1 MRVLLGLAALVLL
14 TAAKPRTPVAPPP
27 PPAVGVKAANLAGGA
42 RRIDAVLP
50 ARLVAAAYPR
60 GTDGKHR
67 IVALLDNHE
76 LYLIETGLIE
86 TGGSGS
92 QRRLLADLPEK
103 AVTLL
108 AADLDGDGAD
118 EILLGEA
125 GTLWTL
131 GTPEAPAP
139 PRKVLDEVD
148 ARNLLGIQE
157 IGAAE
162 IAAAEVGR
170 LRTWKREGG
179 KLVPGAAFELPV
191 RARRQGNAIRLETP
205 DVERMPQGTGASSSQ
220 SPLYLVGPEANG
232 KTRLLT
238 LLLTRGEDGAEQ
250 RTEAWSRFAGPEQV
264 NEHRFVRI
272 DGRPL
277 LLVTTTNAEKVSI
290 FEKKKLRLFPFA
302 ADRTRAGQV
311 SILSSPTE
319 APRWFPVEPTVVD
332 LDRDGRED
340 LVIAQQEGLRGKS
353 LRVEVFFGKGQGQG
367 RFELPSRKTEIDLQ
381 ARAWHYG
388 ADVTGDGRPDLI
400 AIQQQKLSVFAG
412 SSDPRRAPLE
422 SRPRLTLDLPATEG
436 IAISTSAGDGGVS
449 VDKEG
454 ADPLQVIDLDGDGR
468 GEIVHILRDD
478 QGRGRVTVVSSAHG

>member
-1 MRVLLGLAALVLL
+1 MRALLGLTSLFLLAA
-14 TAAKPRTPVAPPP
+14 APRPPAAPPA
-27 PPAVGVKAANLAGGA
+27 PPAVGVKAVNLAGGA

-50 ARLVAAAYPR
+50 ARLVTTAYPR
-60 GTDGKHR
+60 GADGKR
-67 IVALLDNHE
+67 RVVALLDNHE
-76 LYLIETGLIE
+76 LYLIETDLIK
-86 TGGSGS
+86 TAGS
-92 QRRLLADLPEK
+92 QRRLLAGLPDK

-118 EILLGEA
+118 EILLGDS

-131 GTPEAPAP
+131 GTADAPVAP
-139 PRKVLDEVD
+139 RQVLDGVD
-148 ARNLLGIQE
+148 ARNLLGLNE
-157 IGAAE
+157 GRE

-179 KLVPGAAFELPV
+179 KLVPGAGFELPV
-191 RARRQGNAIRLETP
+191 RARRQRTAIRLETP
-205 DVERMPQGTGASSSQ
+205 DVERLSQGAGVSAQ

-238 LLLTRGEDGAEQ
+238 LLLTRGADGAEQ

-264 NEHRFVRI
+264 DEHWFVRV

-277 LLVTTTNAEKVSI
+277 LIVTTTNAEKVSV
-290 FEKKKLRLFPFA
+290 FEKKKIRVFA
-302 ADRTRAGQV
+302 FSADRTRAGQI

-319 APRWFPVEPTVVD
+319 TPRWFPIEPTVVD

-340 LVIAQQEGLRGKS
+340 LVVVQQEGLRGKS
-353 LRVEVFFGKGQGQG
+353 LLVEAFFGRDKGQG

-388 ADVTGDGRPDLI
+388 ADVTGDGRPDLV
-400 AIQQQKLSVFAG
+400 AVQQKKLLIFAG
-412 SSDPRRAPLE
+412 TDTPRRSPID
-422 SRPRLTLDLPATEG
+422 RQPRTTIDLPATES
-436 IAISTSAGDGGVS
+436 IAINASAGSEGVN

-454 ADPLQVIDLDGDGR
+454 ADPLQIIDLDGDGR
-468 GEIVHILRDD
+468 GEIVITLRDD
-478 QGRGRVTVVSSAHG
+478 QGRGRVTVVATAHP